1 MSGTAAVSIW
11 PEIRACT
18 TVLSSSNRVSFNPGT
33 ATRCSALSWLEP
45 RLTPMVLF
53 LRSSRLFTA
62 AAFLA
67 MMAIWNALYG
77 WVKSTVSA
85 RAGVGARLET
95 RKSTLP
101 DCSAGMR
108 AGGVSGVSSAGTP
121 MYLAIKLAM
130 STS

>member
-11 PEIRACT
+11 PATRACT
-18 TVLSSSNRVSFNPGT
+18 TVLSSSNRVIFRPGT

-45 RLTPMVLF
+45 RFTPMVLF
-53 LRSSRLFTA
+53 LRSSRVLTTA
-62 AAFLA
+62 PFLA
-67 MMAIWNALYG
+67 ITAIWKALYG

-85 RAGVGARLET
+85 RAGVGARVAT

-108 AGGVSGVSSAGTP
+108 AGGVSGVSSTGTP
-121 MYLAIKLAM
+121 MYLARRFAM